1 MAVHLPAGGGEA
13 GSRALPARVLADGG
27 GGGACTVYVTR
38 DRMVVDRGEGGG
50 GGAVSVPARSILAA
64 GPSSGGGGRGRLA
77 CVAYS
82 VEGGGTGEV
91 RLRLAAGT
99 AGQLCALLAGISRA
113 ARLRAESGGGG
124 GPGAAP

>member
-1 MAVHLPAGGGEA
+1 M
-13 GSRALPARVLADGG
+13 LADGG
-27 GGGACTVYVTR
+27 WGGACTVYVTR

-50 GGAVSVPARSILAA
+50 GAVSVPASSILAA
-64 GPSSGGGGRGRLA
+64 GPSGGCGGRGRPA